1 MIRPGPRNRLT
12 DVAGLA
18 VGNADDA
25 RARTGVTVVL
35 PERRALTAVDV
46 RGGAAGTVN
55 ATALGPAMANREAHG
70 LVLSGGSA
78 FGLEAVTGL
87 AAWLSARG
95 RGSPQGDFRVPLV
108 AGVNIGDLAN
118 GGDKDWEDGPPPY
131 RRLAQE
137 AAEAA
142 GADIRLGNAGAG
154 MGAVSGKLKGG
165 LGTASAF
172 DPATGATLGAL
183 IVVNSSGNAAMPGAP
198 TLWAWH
204 LEQEGELGGQ
214 PPPEAATGH
223 AFETKHDL
231 GQATTIGVLATDARL
246 PHEHLLRLAQ
256 MGQDGYAMALRPA
269 HGPVDGD
276 VLFATSTARVE
287 VEGDSATLLRLGA
300 IGAGV
305 VARAIMRAVYEA
317 EDLGEHRS
325 YRSVW
330 GHRLRGGGQ

>member
-1 MIRPGPRNRLT
+1 LIRPGPRNCIT

-25 RARTGVTVVL
+25 RVRTGVTVVL
-35 PERRALTAVDV
+35 PERPALTAVDV

-55 ATALGPAMANREAHG
+55 VSALGPAMANREVHG
-70 LVLSGGSA
+70 IVLSGGSA

-87 AAWLSARG
+87 AAWLAARR

-118 GGDKDWEDGPPPY
+118 GGDKGWDGPPPY
-131 RRLAQE
+131 RRMAQE

-142 GADIRLGNAGAG
+142 GDAAQRLGNVGAG

-165 LGTASAF
+165 LGSASAF

-183 IVVNSSGNAAMPGAP
+183 VVVNSSGNAAMPGQP

-204 LEQEGELGGQ
+204 LEQDGELGGQ
-214 PPPEAATGH
+214 PPPEVATGH

-246 PHEHLLRLAQ
+246 PHEHLMRLAQ

-276 VLFATSTARVE
+276 MLFASSTARVG
-287 VEGDSATLLRLGA
+287 VEGDSPTLLRLGA
-300 IGAGV
+300 IGAAV

-330 GHRLRGGGQ
+330 GHRLRGGAG